1 MVLCGSKGEQI
12 TGVCMKLNNYELY
25 DLLLTNVTRVITS
38 RRKRWAGHVAS
49 MGERRNVYRVL
60 VGKPESKTPP

>member
-1 MVLCGSKGEQI
+1 MFGCKGEQV
-12 TGVCMKLNNYELY
+12 TGDSMKWHNYELY
-25 DLLLTNVTRVITS
+25 DLLLPNVIRVTTS

-49 MGERRNVYRVL
+49 VGEMRITYRNL

>member
-1 MVLCGSKGEQI
+1 
-12 TGVCMKLNNYELY
+12 MKLNNYELY